1 MGLKKMRIV
10 LANMAAAA
18 PKKRHLV
25 SIEIETPTKVWN
37 RTVVSPFVP
46 SAEDFKYYYNT
57 MLGIQGASVKITSE
71 EVAETFNDTL
81 LEVADRAPTLFP
93 QHDLETTQDQ
103 SERRNAY
110 AMFIKQLCDMERSRA
125 SLRMFMNAKPS
136 YEETPED
143 DDDDDDIT
151 SEGFVHNSMF
161 KSRKWV
167 NELLRSLNSEFE
179 YEDNFDDAK
188 DSLMPVYSDEYTP
201 PGWIFTPTAEGV
213 RSSRGSRIVINAE
226 VGKKWEKMLG
236 SDLFPDMVVARRI
249 SSISW
254 AFQHPT
260 CDALVKAMLDWYI
273 ASQDAKFSDGIS
285 DWIPN
290 AEKEMNYLFST
301 FRKIKV
307 NERLIMQALP
317 SVNSKQNSVFKILN
331 TVESRLLSNQTEIST
346 IVPISHELFTSYINY
361 LFKGMNVDKD
371 LYQNNESVRQILNRW
386 ANSRMGFRGDAEP
399 LLSNWVQM
407 WNTIMRGHVTQERL
421 SLFLRSLACW
431 DNYEAAALTPTQKQ
445 ILGNEWINIYI
456 DQEIVPDEK
465 GKILSTMAHTRCK
478 DWCLQFLPEVIF
490 PTSFTPMTIGP
501 MFTRRG
507 YLTIKSKDGRRMHGI
522 KFRTE
527 PEPNLYGVE
536 KEVKVAKVK
545 SSKVVNVVTA
555 TDEDRVAEQ
564 HSVTQTTR
572 ATTDTGGIIEHFF
585 SATVTTQE
593 IHLGSL

>member
-1 MGLKKMRIV
+1 M
-10 LANMAAAA
+10 ASAAAH
-18 PKKRHLV
+18 KKRYLV
-25 SIEIETPTKVWN
+25 SIEIETPTKTWN

-46 SAEDFKYYYNT
+46 PAEDFKYYYNT
-57 MLGIQGASVKITSE
+57 MLDIQGASVKITSE
-71 EVAETFNDTL
+71 EVSETFNDTL

-93 QHDLETTQDQ
+93 QHDLETTHDQ
-103 SERRNAY
+103 AERRNAY

-125 SLRMFMNAKPS
+125 SLRMFMNAKPTHV
-136 YEETPED
+136 EED
-143 DDDDDDIT
+143 DDDVDYDVT
-151 SEGFVHNSMF
+151 SEEFVHNSMF

-188 DSLMPVYSDEYTP
+188 DSLMPVYSDDYTP
-201 PGWIFTPTAEGV
+201 PGWIFTPTAESV
-213 RSSRGSRIVINAE
+213 RNSRGSRIVINAD

-260 CDALVKAMLDWYI
+260 CDTLVKSMLDWYI

-331 TVESRLLSNQTEIST
+331 TVESRLLSNQTEIVT
-346 IVPISHELFTSYINY
+346 IVPICFDLFNSYINY

-399 LLSNWVQM
+399 LLSNWVPM

-421 SLFLRSLACW
+421 HLFLRSLACW
-431 DNYEAAALTPTQKQ
+431 DNYEAAALTPSQKL

-478 DWCLQFLPEVIF
+478 DWCLQFLPEVVF
-490 PTSFTPMTIGP
+490 PTTFTPMTIGP

-527 PEPNLYGVE
+527 PEVNPFGVE
-536 KEVKVAKVK
+536 KVTKVK

-572 ATTDTGGIIEHFF
+572 ATTDSGGIIEHFF

-593 IHLGSL
+593 INLGSL